1 METKINLIRKN
12 EFQTSRWSGGTTT
25 ELLIYPEKAKYSERN
40 FKWRLSS
47 AKVEVDESDFT
58 HLPGISRIIM
68 IIDGKLILEHKGH
81 HNAVLESFEQ
91 DSFMGDWETKSLG
104 KVTDFNLM
112 MNEEC
117 TGKLQALSFKPED
130 TSKILLDESSEESGQ
145 ITDTFY
151 VVQGNLQIAEQDKVF
166 EVNEGELLSVTRAS
180 SENKYELSI
189 YNKGNKEAKIIR
201 ATISY
206 CS

>member
-81 HNAVLESFEQ
+81 HRAVLESFEQ
-91 DSFMGDWETKSLG
+91 DSFMGDWDTKSLG

-117 TGKLQALSFKPED
+117 TGKLQTLSFKPED
-130 TSKILLDESSEESGQ
+130 AIKILLNESSEESGQ

-189 YNKGNKEAKIIR
+189 YNKGDKEAKIIR

>member
-1 METKINLIRKN
+1 METKINLIRKG
-12 EFQTSRWSGGTTT
+12 ELQTSRWSGGTTT

-81 HNAVLESFEQ
+81 HKAVLESFEQ
-91 DSFMGDWETKSLG
+91 DSFMGDWDTKSLG

-117 TGKLQALSFKPED
+117 TGRLQVLSFKPED
-130 TSKILLDESSEESGQ
+130 TIKILLNESSEESSQ

-189 YNKGNKEAKIIR
+189 YNKGDKEAKIIR
-201 ATISY
+201 ATIFY
-206 CS
+206 